1 VTRLAPVLVGG
12 NTAVVIASE
21 HHPLAAA
28 TLAEVLATSDV
39 PGGVVN
45 ILTGREEE
53 LASVLA
59 SHMDVNALDL
69 AGAEG
74 DTAELERLAADNVK
88 RVVRNG
94 EGQSP
99 WHAAAYLELK
109 TVCQAISEGD
119 GISVI
124 PMLVGDV
131 EALAALAEEAGA
143 EAVAVAS
150 DDVARACAA
159 TALPVLAQN
168 ADLEAAA
175 AAGADAC
182 VLRSDDGLPEQHER
196 ARELGLD
203 CVVDVRDEEA
213 LQEVLEHVDP
223 DIVLL
228 SEHELEDDE
237 EDFERTL
244 DLLADVPAGKL
255 VITDARVIAREQ
267 VVALERAGVD
277 AILVSGEL
285 LRPDFAA
292 TLAELTGRA

>member
-1 VTRLAPVLVGG
+1 MSRF
-12 NTAVVIASE
+12 
-21 HHPLAAA
+21 
-28 TLAEVLATSDV
+28 
-39 PGGVVN
+39 
-45 ILTGREEE
+45 R
-53 LASVLA
+53 
-59 SHMDVNALDL
+59 
-69 AGAEG
+69 
-74 DTAELERLAADNVK
+74 
-88 RVVRNG
+88 
-94 EGQSP
+94 
-99 WHAAAYLELK
+99 
-109 TVCQAISEGD
+109 QAISEGD

-124 PMLVGDV
+124 PVLVGDV

-150 DDVARACAA
+150 DDVARACAS

-182 VLRSDDGLPEQHER
+182 VLRSDGGLTELHER
-196 ARELGLD
+196 AHELGLD